1 MNFEIFFILKNVLHN
16 VISQKIVIQWCYKYT
31 HCINRKVSLNGVSK
45 HSLILKTDWGKDAYC
60 AAINSTLIS
69 LSPHVCFRTEA
80 LWIPVSV
87 WQKVNNHFIFV
98 ETFNC
103 KSSDILVGWSTVS
116 WSTVDPSRGSFFFIL
131 LSGHCCHCKARQVYL
146 YSTFHTQW

>member
-1 MNFEIFFILKNVLHN
+1 MFFLTMFNVLSGSFWN
-16 VISQKIVIQWCYKYT
+16 LVDSKKWIVKYFLSWKMLYSIMSYPKKIVIQWCYKYT
-31 HCINRKVSLNGVSK
+31 YCINRKVSLNGVSK

-60 AAINSTLIS
+60 AAINSTFIS

-116 WSTVDPSRGSFFFIL
+116 LSTVDPSRG
-131 LSGHCCHCKARQVYL
+131 
-146 YSTFHTQW
+146 